1 MDPADMDFEDT
12 EPLPETQE
20 HQEPTPSPPDPER
33 DALLWGYLQR
43 YPGKER
49 HDLRRDCPVV
59 TIGRHIKNTICL
71 PHIEISSAHATI
83 RWSGVQNGVSVVT
96 MEDHSSNGSYVE
108 GTGFKRAFRTLRNKD
123 EISFINSQPPP
134 PGDTTMDDFR
144 FIYYDLASPVRGV
157 LERYQLG
164 EVAGRG
170 TFSTVYKAYDRKE
183 GTLYAVKAIHADK
196 SLKMKWSRDNDTVTQ
211 QQVLVQREID
221 VMTQLTH
228 PNVSRL
234 LDYFWNAD
242 GSIDLV
248 LEYMLGGD
256 LHDFIVQHD
265 GLSERM
271 TKHLM
276 QQLCHALAFI
286 HSKNI
291 AHRDLKPENVLL
303 TTDRPPILK
312 IADFGLAKMI
322 DYEARL
328 YSICGT
334 AEYLAPEVA
343 LHMIH
348 GTGYGKELDAFAV
361 GGIFYGCITLLR
373 PLFSNMPEGP
383 YLLKHVKLPDRK
395 VDYRSIAQH
404 VISVDE
410 EGYPVYLSTQGR
422 GFLRGL
428 MEYDPVKRLTMV
440 QALAHPWFAF
450 NQADTYAP
458 PPEPLEDWED
468 AASPPEDVVM
478 YVAAADPA
486 TDDATTTTPNASQH
500 NAGVTARTP
509 RVSPSMPAT
518 SMEDDDEVAPGLTS
532 LKNKGRMLERQCV
545 ALARARSQQQLFEP
559 PPELLRSALKLLA
572 SASAPELGLGLEGE
586 GTTAACVA
594 RENNNNANKRKY
606 EPEEHD
612 GDMSRTMSPEP
623 ETDPPMEPALKKGKS
638 VHGHVVD
645 PDAMDVSPRKRGGRG
660 RGR

>member
-12 EPLPETQE
+12 EQPKTQE
-20 HQEPTPSPPDPER
+20 HQEPTPSPPDPQR

-43 YPGKER
+43 YPGNRLVPWER
-49 HDLRRDCPVV
+49 FDLRRDCPEV
-59 TIGRHIKNTICL
+59 TIGRNPKNTICL
-71 PHIEISSAHATI
+71 SHIEMSEYRDSGRHATI
-83 RWSGVQNGVSVVT
+83 RWLGVQNGVSVVT
-96 MEDHSSNGSYVE
+96 MEDHSSNGSYIE
-108 GTGFKRAFRTLRNKD
+108 GSVFKRASRTLRNKE
-123 EISFINSQPPP
+123 EISFISSQPPP
-134 PGDTTMDDFR
+134 PGDTAMADLR

-157 LERYQLG
+157 LERYHLG

-196 SLKMKWSRDNDTVTQ
+196 SLKMKWSRDNDTITQ
-211 QQVLVQREID
+211 QQHTIQREVD

-228 PNVSRL
+228 PNISRL

-256 LHDFIVQHD
+256 LHDFIIQHN
-265 GLSERM
+265 GL
-271 TKHLM
+271 T
-276 QQLCHALAFI
+276 FI

-312 IADFGLAKMI
+312 IADFGLAKMV

-328 YSICGT
+328 YTICGT
-334 AEYLAPEVA
+334 AEYLAPEMG

-348 GTGYGKELDAFAV
+348 STGYGKELDAFAV
-361 GGIFYGCITLLR
+361 GGIYYGCVTVLK
-373 PLFSNMPEGP
+373 PLYSNAPPGP
-383 YLLKHVKLPDRK
+383 YLLEHVRLPDRK
-395 VDYRSIAQH
+395 VDYRSIEQH
-404 VISVDE
+404 VISVDK

-422 GFLRGL
+422 QFLRGL
-428 MEYDPVKRLTMV
+428 MEFDPAKRLTMV
-440 QALAHPWFAF
+440 QALAHPWLAF

-458 PPEPLEDWED
+458 PPEPLEEWKNDT
-468 AASPPEDVVM
+468 SPPEDVVM
-478 YVAAADPA
+478 SADPA
-486 TDDATTTTPNASQH
+486 TDDATTTPNASQQ
-500 NAGVTARTP
+500 NAALATP
-509 RVSPSMPAT
+509 PLRVSPSMPAA

-532 LKNKGRMLERQCV
+532 LKNKGRMLERQCD

-559 PPELLRSALKLLA
+559 PPELLRSTLKLM
-572 SASAPELGLGLEGE
+572 SSPSAPQLGE
-586 GTTAACVA
+586 GATATCVA
-594 RENNNNANKRKY
+594 RENNNNANKRKF
-606 EPEEHD
+606 ELEEHD
-612 GDMSRTMSPEP
+612 DADMRRTMSPEP
-623 ETDPPMEPALKKGKS
+623 EADPPIEPLLKKGKS

-660 RGR
+660 RGT